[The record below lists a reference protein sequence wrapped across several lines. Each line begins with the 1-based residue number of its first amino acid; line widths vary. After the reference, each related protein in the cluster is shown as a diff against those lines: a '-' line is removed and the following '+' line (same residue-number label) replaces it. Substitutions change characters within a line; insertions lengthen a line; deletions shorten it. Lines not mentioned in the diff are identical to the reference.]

1 MEIKPFRALRFDS
14 AVVGDVGACIS
25 PPYDVIDSEMQQR
38 LCEKSPY
45 NVVRIIKPG
54 NKSEKSDEQDKYT
67 RAGDFL
73 KELIETGA
81 LKSDAKESIYA
92 YVQDFT
98 VGGEGFQRAG
108 FVALSKLAEFGKGVQ
123 PHEKTL
129 DGPKA
134 DRLNLMRASAA
145 QFGQIFM
152 LYDDTERVADN
163 LITKA
168 IRGEA
173 LIDFVDEDGVR
184 HRLFAIDGT
193 DDIEAIVRMMGDKLT
208 VIADGHHRYETAL
221 NYYAE
226 TNNPS
231 AAYRMMTFV
240 NMQNPGLVI
249 LPTHRLIS
257 NVAGFNMQE
266 LVNRLADAF
275 EVTTYNFENEA
286 EKPSARGKMV
296 ELLKD
301 NFEQGKSCFG
311 IYAAD
316 GSFYGATL
324 KNGEAMNRVAGDL
337 SEAAKGLDVNIL
349 HKLILEDMLGIGDK
363 QLAAESNVEY
373 VKDIG
378 NAIEK
383 SIAKVDSGQSQAVFF
398 MNPTRIEQ
406 VEAIA
411 QAGEKMPQKSTFFY
425 PKVYTG
431 LVINKL

>member
-1 MEIKPFRALRFDS
+1 MEIKPFRALRFDGD
-14 AVVGDVGACIS
+14 VVGDIGACIS
-25 PPYDVIDSEMQQR
+25 PPYDVIDSDMQQR

-45 NVVRIIKPG
+45 NVVRIIKPLEQSAE
-54 NKSEKSDEQDKYT
+54 NNEQDKYA

-73 KELIETGA
+73 NELVETGV
-81 LKSDAKESIYA
+81 LKRDAKESVYA
-92 YVQDFT
+92 YVQDFAI
-98 VGGEGFQRAG
+98 GDESFQRPG
-108 FVALSKLAEFGKGVQ
+108 FVALGELSEFGKGVQ

-134 DRLNLMRASAA
+134 DRLNLMRAKAA

-152 LYDDTERVADN
+152 LYDDPERVADN
-163 LITKA
+163 IIAGAVK
-168 IRGEA
+168 GEA
-173 LIDFVDEDGVR
+173 LIDFTDEDGAR
-184 HRLFAIDGT
+184 HRLFAIDVPE
-193 DDIEAIVRMMGDKLT
+193 DINAIVKMMADKRV

-221 NYYAE
+221 NYYGE
-226 TNNPS
+226 TKSPA

-249 LPTHRLIS
+249 LPTHRLIV
-257 NVAGFNMQE
+257 NVSGFSIDDLTEKLQG
-266 LVNRLADAF
+266 AF
-275 EVTTYNFENEA
+275 EVTKFTFADEGQKLQARRKMFEL
-286 EKPSARGKMV
+286 M
-296 ELLKD
+296 KD
-301 NFEQGKSCFG
+301 NFGQGRSCLG
-311 IYAAD
+311 IYAGD
-316 GSFYGATL
+316 GCFYSACL
-324 KNGEAMNRVAGDL
+324 KDSAAMNGAGGDL
-337 SEAAKGLDVNIL
+337 SDAAKGLDVNVL

-378 NAIEK
+378 DVIER
-383 SIAKVDSGQSQAVFF
+383 SIAKVDSGRSQAVFF

-431 LVINKL
+431 LVVNKL